1 MKLIQSFFILIFLF
15 FLITACDQK
24 PKNPVSEYGDTIIDS
39 YKKGQQAGVMANLD
53 AVKKAVEAYHASNDR
68 YPPSLADVKDL
79 IGSNIDLAQYN
90 YNPENGTV
98 ALKK

>member
-1 MKLIQSFFILIFLF
+1 
-15 FLITACDQK
+15 
-24 PKNPVSEYGDTIIDS
+24 
-39 YKKGQQAGVMANLD
+39 MANLD

-98 ALKK
+98 SLKK

>member
-1 MKLIQSFFILIFLF
+1 MRLIPLFFILISLF

-24 PKNPVSEYGDTIIDS
+24 PKNPVSEYGDAMIDA

-53 AVKKAVEAYHASNDR
+53 AVKKAVAAYHASNDR

-79 IGSNIDLAQYN
+79 IGSDIDLEQYD

-98 ALKK
+98 SLKK